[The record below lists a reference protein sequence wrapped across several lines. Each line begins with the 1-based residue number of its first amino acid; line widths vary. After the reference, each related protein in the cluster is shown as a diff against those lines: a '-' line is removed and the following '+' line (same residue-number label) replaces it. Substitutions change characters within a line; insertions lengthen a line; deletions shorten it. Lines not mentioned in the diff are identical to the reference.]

1 MSIFSQLSK
10 NGAILKKLMDD
21 GVMIKGDP
29 EIVALEFIAPV
40 SLMIQL
46 HDREPDRKK
55 EILKTIRKHMDEF
68 IKNHCRE

>member
-1 MSIFSQLSK
+1 
-10 NGAILKKLMDD
+10 MDD